1 MGNDLLKGK
10 RGIIF
15 GALND
20 MSIAWKVAER
30 AVEEGAIITLSNTAL
45 AVRMGTTNELAEKLN
60 ATLIPADATNVED
73 LEQVFVQSM
82 EVLGGKIDFVLH
94 SIGMSPNVRKKH
106 TYDDLDYEMLTSTLD
121 ISAISFHKMLQVA
134 KKLDAINDYG
144 SVVALSYM
152 AAQRTVFGYND
163 MADAKSM
170 LESIARSFGYIYGRE
185 RNVRVNTISQSP
197 TVTTAGS
204 GVKGMD
210 GLLDF
215 SERMSPLGNASAA
228 DCADYCVVMFSDLT
242 RKVTMQNLYHD
253 GGFSSMAMSYR
264 AMEQYNKSFEEFKD
278 ENGKIIYG

>member
-1 MGNDLLKGK
+1 
-10 RGIIF
+10 
-15 GALND
+15 

-30 AVEEGAIITLSNTAL
+30 AVEEGAIITLSNTPL
-45 AVRMGTTNELAEKLN
+45 AVRMGTTNQLAEKLN
-60 ATLIPADATNVED
+60 AKLIPADATSVDD
-73 LEQVFVQSM
+73 LEQVFAQSM
-82 EVLGGKIDFVLH
+82 EALGGKIDFVLH
-94 SIGMSPNVRKKH
+94 SIGMSPNVRKKR
-106 TYDDLDYEMLTSTLD
+106 TYDDLDYDMLTSTLD

-134 KKLDAINDYG
+134 KKMNAINDYG
-144 SVVALSYM
+144 SVVALTYM

-185 RNVRVNTISQSP
+185 HNVRVNTISQSP

-204 GVKGMD
+204 GVKGME

-215 SERMSPLGNASAA
+215 SERMSPLGNATALE
-228 DCADYCVVMFSDLT
+228 CADYCVAMFSDLT

-264 AMEQYNKSFEEFKD
+264 AMEQYNKSFEDFKD

>member
-10 RGIIF
+10 RGIVF

-30 AVEEGAIITLSNTAL
+30 AVEEGALITLSNTPL

-60 ATLIPADATNVED
+60 AKLIPADATSVED
-73 LEQVFVQSM
+73 LEEVFKQSM
-82 EVLGGKIDFVLH
+82 ETLGGKIDFVLH
-94 SIGMSPNVRKKH
+94 SIGMSPNVRKKR
-106 TYDDLDYEMLTSTLD
+106 TYDDLDYDMLTTTLD

-134 KKLDAINDYG
+134 KKMDAINEYG

-163 MADAKSM
+163 MADAKSI

-185 RNVRVNTISQSP
+185 KSVRVNTISQSP

-215 SERMSPLGNASAA
+215 SERMSPLGNATAA

-242 RKVTMQNLYHD
+242 RKVTMQNLFHD

-278 ENGKIIYG
+278 ENGKIMYG